1 MVKKYLNNRKYN
13 SKPIIFSDFLNEFR
27 MKMKALCNLYKQE
40 GVKNMVVEMVLK
52 LNELI

>member
-1 MVKKYLNNRKYN
+1 M
-13 SKPIIFSDFLNEFR
+13 FSDFLNEFR

-40 GVKNMVVEMVLK
+40 GLKNMAVEMVLK